1 MAYVLQRLAFS
12 VLSLIVL
19 LLITFLLSHVVPG
32 DPAIVAAGP
41 NAGAEKIAE
50 VREQMGLNEPL
61 VTQFGIYVGRLAQGD
76 LGTSW
81 FTYQPIAQDLAREL
95 PPSLELV
102 AVAMVINL
110 AISLPLGLLT
120 ARYNGTRFDDIVRVF
135 AMAGAGLP
143 IFWTAILLQQSVAAE
158 WKLFPVAGK
167 LSFEN
172 RGFEG
177 ATGFTLFDS
186 LIGGRPDIFADA
198 VAHLFLPA
206 LALSLLFTAVG
217 VRITR
222 TAMISEFRTARAK
235 GAGEA
240 RVMARHVFPNGATP
254 SLTVFGMQFGWML
267 GATVLVEEIFG
278 RPGIGRYAVKAVTQS
293 DIHAVVAVVLVV
305 GLVFLLANLVV
316 DILFSAP
323 ANAARRLHDRD
334 RDAPR
339 LSLQLGRADGH
350 RRRRGDP
357 AACGLRRTVG
367 AP

>member
-19 LLITFLLSHVVPG
+19 LLITFVLSHVVPG

-41 NAGAEKIAE
+41 NAGAEKIGQ
-50 VREQMGLNEPL
+50 VREEMGLNEPL
-61 VTQFGIYVGRLAQGD
+61 WTQFAIYVGKLAQGD

-81 FTYQPIAQDLAREL
+81 FTFQPIAQDLAREL

-102 AVAMVINL
+102 AVAMLINL
-110 AISLPLGLLT
+110 AVSLPLGLLT
-120 ARYNGTRFDDIVRVF
+120 ARYNGTRFDDVVRVL

-143 IFWTAILLQQSVAAE
+143 VFWTAILLQQSVAAD
-158 WKLFPVAGK
+158 WKLFPVAGR

-172 RGFEG
+172 RDFEG
-177 ATGFTLFDS
+177 ATGFTLVDS
-186 LIGGRPDIFADA
+186 LVAGRPDIFADA

-222 TAMISEFRTARAK
+222 TAMISEFRKDYVLLARAK

-305 GLVFLLANLVV
+305 GLVFLLANLAV
-316 DILFSAP
+316 DILLYVLSPRIRSESA
-323 ANAARRLHDRD
+323 
-334 RDAPR
+334 
-339 LSLQLGRADGH
+339 
-350 RRRRGDP
+350 
-357 AACGLRRTVG
+357 
-367 AP
+367 